1 VWLLMKF
8 FLGFCVTCRFV
19 GSNTRLATKLGLYF
33 EVVIRAGFMGRHL
46 RSEGLSDS
54 LLENLEGVFFVCVA
68 KGDSTGGSCLLLLSI

>member
-1 VWLLMKF
+1 VLRAGLL
-8 FLGFCVTCRFV
+8 

-54 LLENLEGVFFVCVA
+54 LLENLEGGFFVCVA
-68 KGDSTGGSCLLLLSI
+68 TGGIMSVVAIYLSK

>member
-1 VWLLMKF
+1 MLRAGLL
-8 FLGFCVTCRFV
+8 

-54 LLENLEGVFFVCVA
+54 LLENLEGGFFVCVA
-68 KGDSTGGSCLLLLSI
+68 TGGIMSVVAIYLSK